1 MAHHCQIIELFT
13 NHWNMLRFLIFCH
26 KFHKWM
32 ICVQN
37 KYFLSSEHIR
47 IHSRRRGI
55 RDVILFTD
63 SHCNWQYYE
72 KTGWTLAA
80 EHKWS
85 FREEPIRALAY
96 WKTI

>member
-1 MAHHCQIIELFT
+1 M
-13 NHWNMLRFLIFCH
+13 
-26 KFHKWM
+26 
-32 ICVQN
+32 
-37 KYFLSSEHIR
+37 
-47 IHSRRRGI
+47 RRRGI